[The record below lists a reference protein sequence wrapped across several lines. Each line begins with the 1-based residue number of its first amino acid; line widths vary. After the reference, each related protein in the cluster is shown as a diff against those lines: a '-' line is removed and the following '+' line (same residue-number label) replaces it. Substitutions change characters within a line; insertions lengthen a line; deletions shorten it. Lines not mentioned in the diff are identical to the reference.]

1 MNDVTNIGMT
11 TKEYKEFKGLWNDIK
26 AINMSIVFADI
37 AELTVREL
45 VKKYKSIFLEE
56 NVK

>member
-1 MNDVTNIGMT
+1 MEWLPRNIKNLKAFEMN
-11 TKEYKEFKGLWNDIK
+11 IK

-45 VKKYKSIFLEE
+45 VKKYKSILLEE

>member
-1 MNDVTNIGMT
+1 MN
-11 TKEYKEFKGLWNDIK
+11 IK

-45 VKKYKSIFLEE
+45 AKKYKSILLEE